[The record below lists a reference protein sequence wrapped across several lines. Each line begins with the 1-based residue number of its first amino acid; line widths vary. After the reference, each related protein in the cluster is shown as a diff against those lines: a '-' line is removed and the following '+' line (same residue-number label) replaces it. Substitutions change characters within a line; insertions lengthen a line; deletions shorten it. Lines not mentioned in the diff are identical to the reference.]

1 MEEDAP
7 VRAKVADF
15 GLARSITSGIAGTL
29 STWQWLAPEVINDET
44 GEYHLSSDVY
54 SFGVVLWE
62 LLTFKYPFDEYE
74 NTSRYCRVIVDGNGN
89 DISMLNTGEVKYAII
104 HEQLRP
110 SIPADC
116 PPNIRSLIERC
127 WHQSPKKRPL
137 FDDIVYLLSS
147 ELGVQLNEI
156 NFAKSHQFYRREVVV
171 DLSKSINL
179 HYDIQIDP
187 PPPRASI
194 FLQRWI
200 QADDRFISSMVYDP
214 LTSTIWAGSSDG
226 SIVIYDPYVCILS
239 SPSPFFSLP
248 FLFPFPFPSP
258 FFSSL
263 CLSSPLSSSLFPFPF
278 HLVFPFSFPSAF
290 FSSSCLQFSFRS
302 TL

>member
-110 SIPADC
+110 TIPADC

-239 SPSPFFSLP
+239 SSPPFFS
-248 FLFPFPFPSP
+248 FPSP

-263 CLSSPLSSSLFPFPF
+263 CLSFLSLSLSVSFRVAFLFPFFFLLFFLPSVF
-278 HLVFPFSFPSAF
+278 FPFYSKEV
-290 FSSSCLQFSFRS
+290 Q
-302 TL
+302 T